1 MGEDIERF
9 VASLAIP
16 DERKAVV
23 LAELKD
29 HAESAAETA
38 RRDGRDPDAAQRAAL
53 GDLEALRRS
62 LEAIEPAFRITRW
75 HAALRGLVAGT
86 VVAIVIDQLH
96 GFMMGSVAAGI
107 AVAVAIVCAPP
118 RLLEILRAELRAN
131 AVRGRLGRSVPIGP
145 AITYV
150 FIVMCAP
157 AVIWLGMIFVR
168 AYCGIITSVHAPW
181 SAFVLQ
187 TGCWVLLLVE
197 GLRARRKAL
206 A

>member
-16 DERKAVV
+16 DDRKAVV

-29 HAESAAETA
+29 HAACAAETA
-38 RRDGRDPDAAQRAAL
+38 RREGRDPEAAQRAAV

-62 LEAIEPAFRITRW
+62 LEAVEPAFRITRW
-75 HAALRGLVAGT
+75 HSLLRGIVGGV
-86 VVAIVIDQLH
+86 VVAIVIDQLQD
-96 GFMMGSVAAGI
+96 FMMGSVAAL
-107 AVAVAIVCAPP
+107 VALAIGVVCAPP
-118 RLLEILRAELRAN
+118 RLREMLRAELRAKG
-131 AVRGRLGRSVPIGP
+131 VRSRLGRSVPIGP

-150 FIVMCAP
+150 FTVMCTP
-157 AVIWLGMIFVR
+157 ALVWLGMIFVR
-168 AYCGIITSVHAPW
+168 ALAGTITSVHAPW

-187 TGCWVLLLVE
+187 TACWVLLLVE
-197 GLRARRKAL
+197 GLRARRKAI

>member
-16 DERKAVV
+16 DDRKAVV

-38 RRDGRDPDAAQRAAL
+38 RREGRDPDAAQRAAL

-75 HAALRGLVAGT
+75 HATLRGLVAAAL
-86 VVAIVIDQLH
+86 VAFVIDQL
-96 GFMMGSVAAGI
+96 GMRMMGLAGALAAIAIGI
-107 AVAVAIVCAPP
+107 ACAPP
-118 RLLEILRAELRAN
+118 RLLDLLRADLRASR
-131 AVRGRLGRSVPIGP
+131 VRGALGRSVPIGA
-145 AITYV
+145 AITYL
-150 FIVMCAP
+150 FTLMYAP
-157 AVIWLGMIFVR
+157 VVIWIGLIVER
-168 AYCGIITSVHAPW
+168 AYLAGKLSVDVPW
-181 SAFVLQ
+181 SAFALMSA
-187 TGCWVLLLVE
+187 CWALLLVE
-197 GLRARRKAL
+197 SLRARRKAI